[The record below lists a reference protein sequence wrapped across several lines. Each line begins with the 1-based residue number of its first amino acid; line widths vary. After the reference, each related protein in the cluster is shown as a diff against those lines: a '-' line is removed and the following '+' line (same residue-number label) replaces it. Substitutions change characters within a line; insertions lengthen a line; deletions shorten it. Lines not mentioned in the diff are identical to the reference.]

1 MERIDKIFCLG
12 NFGIEF
18 VKVGKNLYKY
28 YGGSG
33 YRFSLFA
40 SFYSPLVVFSIAG
53 PYKKWQKIIKL
64 LQSYKVDTRNII
76 HSQKEIKFITSYD
89 SKREKQVNYEIKN
102 RDIMRKMCKFS
113 NKLKFQKGVLFHI
126 CPLDFEVQRKYVEMA
141 KKKSA
146 LVSMQFHFSSINGK
160 KTEDYVNLIKKV
172 DYLFLN
178 KKKKQKKSFQ
188 SKDI

>member
-53 PYKKWQKIIKL
+53 PYKKWQKILMKISEGFKA
-64 LQSYKVDTRNII
+64 Y
-76 HSQKEIKFITSYD
+76 KEIQEHDSYMIPTGYYHED
-89 SKREKQVNYEIKN
+89 GILKGTEKMVI
-102 RDIMRKMCKFS
+102 
-113 NKLKFQKGVLFHI
+113 
-126 CPLDFEVQRKYVEMA
+126 
-141 KKKSA
+141 
-146 LVSMQFHFSSINGK
+146 
-160 KTEDYVNLIKKV
+160 
-172 DYLFLN
+172 N
-178 KKKKQKKSFQ
+178 KKKLKELQRKQKRGLVLFAKWFNHIW
-188 SKDI
+188 D